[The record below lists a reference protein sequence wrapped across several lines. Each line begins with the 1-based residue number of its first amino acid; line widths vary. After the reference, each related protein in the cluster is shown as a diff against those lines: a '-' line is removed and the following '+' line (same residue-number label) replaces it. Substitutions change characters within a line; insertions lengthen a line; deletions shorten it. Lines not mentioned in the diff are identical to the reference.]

1 MRSILVL
8 TFVALLGG
16 AVAVEA
22 QQRTTSLTGLGGA
35 NEALVW
41 QAVGRL
47 DANGV
52 GFCTATLIA
61 PDLVLTAAHCVYSP
75 TSNALLTV
83 EDLTFRAGLRH
94 GTSAAERQ
102 IAQIEAHPGYT
113 PGQGSTAENIR
124 HDVALLRLETPIP
137 THMLDPF
144 VLFNERFAKGP
155 VSVVSYGRGRAELP
169 SRQAVCHMFDR
180 YQGVVLMDCDVT
192 FGSSGAPVFSHKN
205 GRGQIISV
213 ISSVGRFEGKKV
225 SFGMVLPQLVVDLK
239 RQMRANKQSPP
250 ATARR
255 VTITNGTGRTT
266 STGGAKFVRP
276 GGS

>member
-16 AVAVEA
+16 TGAVEA

-47 DANGV
+47 DTGTVLHRHADCARSCVDGGALRLFAN
-52 GFCTATLIA
+52 L
-61 PDLVLTAAHCVYSP
+61 
-75 TSNALLTV
+75 
-83 EDLTFRAGLRH
+83 ER
-94 GTSAAERQ
+94 AAEGRRPDF
-102 IAQIEAHPGYT
+102 PGRAAPWHLCRGASDCPDRGASGLHTGAGFDGGEY
-113 PGQGSTAENIR
+113 PAR
-124 HDVALLRLETPIP
+124 CRLLRLETPIP

-169 SRQAVCHMFDR
+169 SRQAVCRMFDR
-180 YQGVVLMDCDVT
+180 HQGVVLMDCDVT

-213 ISSVGRFEGKKV
+213 ISSVGRFRLACASSYSIQGRSEHAC
-225 SFGMVLPQLVVDLK
+225 SSSADAAK
-239 RQMRANKQSPP
+239 RAMP
-250 ATARR
+250 
-255 VTITNGTGRTT
+255 NGPVF
-266 STGGAKFVRP
+266 AP
-276 GGS
+276 